1 MSNIRFTS
9 STKRQSLWAS
19 LSMAGL
25 LALGGTL
32 GGNVLAASDDAKS
45 SPPASDRMSRETPAS
60 ETAKPGVPSK
70 SEMADSAFKKLDAS
84 GKGYVAKS
92 DTKALEGFDKIFDKV
107 DSKNTGKL
115 TYPQFRQAWQQYAGQ
130 ESTSPSTGKAAY

>member
-1 MSNIRFTS
+1 MNNIRFTNF
-9 STKRQSLWAS
+9 TKRQSLLAS

-32 GGNVLAASDDAKS
+32 GGNALAASADAKS
-45 SPPASDRMSRETPAS
+45 STPATDSMSRETPSS
-60 ETAKPGVPSK
+60 ETARVVAPSK

-92 DTKALEGFDKIFDKV
+92 DTKALDGFDKIFDKV
-107 DSKNTGKL
+107 DSKHTGKL
-115 TYPQFRQAWQQYAGQ
+115 NYPQFKQAWQQYAGQ
-130 ESTSPSTGKAAY
+130 ESPNPTTGKAAY

>member
-9 STKRQSLWAS
+9 FTKRQSLWAS
-19 LSMAGL
+19 LSLAGL
-25 LALGGTL
+25 LALGG
-32 GGNVLAASDDAKS
+32 NALAASDDTKS
-45 SPPASDRMSRETPAS
+45 SAPASDRMSHETPS
-60 ETAKPGVPSK
+60 ETAKPVVPSK
-70 SEMADSAFKKLDAS
+70 SEMSDSAFKKLDAS
-84 GKGYVAKS
+84 GKGYVAKN

-107 DSKNTGKL
+107 DSKHTGKL